1 MIARFL
7 PCLFLVW
14 LAALPARAELVIDV
28 SEPNLQITTGF
39 SGDTLTLFGVAEPQG
54 DIVILVRGPMR
65 ETVIRRKVDV
75 MGLWVHA
82 ESVTFEDVP
91 GYYNVASSR
100 PVQTIASPMELQNL
114 RLGIDSLTF
123 ASAKDTDPDKHA
135 RFQEAL
141 IQNMQ
146 LKHLY
151 SLTPDAVT
159 FLNDSLFK
167 TRIFM
172 PAHVPIGQYTIEAF
186 LFKDGVLI
194 DRQTRPFSIRQEGL
208 SADVHDFAFTDP
220 FFYGLTVVM
229 IAFTAGVLAAFLLR
243 RD

>member
-1 MIARFL
+1 MRIIVFL
-7 PCLFLVW
+7 YSLAFLTF
-14 LAALPARAELVIDV
+14 ASPTKAELLVDV
-28 SEPNLQITTGF
+28 SEPNLEISTGF
-39 SGDTLTLFGVAEPQG
+39 SGDTLTLFGTAEPKG
-54 DIVILVRGPMR
+54 DIVILVKGPEK

-75 MGLWVHA
+75 MGLWVQA
-82 ESVTFEDVP
+82 DSVTFKNVP

-100 PVQTIASPMELQNL
+100 PVQNIAAASDLEAL
-114 RLGIDSLTF
+114 RLGIDSLVF
-123 ASAKDTDPDKHA
+123 ENAKNTKGEKHD

-159 FLNDSLFK
+159 YLNDKLFK
-167 TRIFM
+167 TRITM
-172 PAHVPIGQYTIEAF
+172 PAHVPIGNYTIEAF
-186 LFKDGVLI
+186 LFKDGALI
-194 DRQTRPFSIRQEGL
+194 DREVRPFSIHQVGL
-208 SADVHDFAFTDP
+208 SADVHDFAFTRP

-229 IAFTAGVLAAFLLR
+229 AALFAGIMAAFLLR